1 MTRSP
6 SRNECDCSFAYVH
19 VILLK
24 GPFLHYLP
32 APSLLPSLPLI
43 RRAINYSR
51 VCTVPARPAH
61 PPSAPTDTCIAK
73 VLVCLPTPLNAK
85 IRGGRERGREVGG
98 GRERRG
104 NHTKA
109 KQGRSH
115 SFFLRCQC
123 HEGEAYSY
131 SPLRKPPLCEQI
143 NTWCKCLEQQLRES
157 RNLCSIN

>member
-51 VCTVPARPAH
+51 VCTVPARSPALR
-61 PPSAPTDTCIAK
+61 PNRYMYRKSARVFANAIKREDT
-73 VLVCLPTPLNAK
+73 
-85 IRGGRERGREVGG
+85 RGRERGQEVGG